1 MGSKTDHPSLAIN
14 RRLNTSKPHH
24 TTQRIIPTHLILTFL
39 QTTAKFKR
47 ILCRFLPQRRPTH
60 LLIPR
65 HGMIKLRI
73 YPRQDISTLESTRI
87 THRKGPWILRSRILS
102 HGIEMHMREKR
113 PSGWLSSI
121 SLSTRD
127 VRSGATVRERIAIV
141 RIDTDVPC

>member
-1 MGSKTDHPSLAIN
+1 MSSKTDHPSFAIN

-24 TTQRIIPTHLILTFL
+24 TTQRIIPTHLIITFL

-47 ILCRFLPQRRPTH
+47 VSCRFLPQRRPTH

-65 HGMIKLRI
+65 HRLIKLRI
-73 YPRQDISTLESTRI
+73 YPRQDISTLQSARI
-87 THRKGPWILRSRILS
+87 THRKGPWKLRSTIPS
-102 HGIEMHMREKR
+102 HSIKMHMREKR

-127 VRSGATVRERIAIV
+127 VKSGATVRECTVIV
-141 RIDTDVPC
+141 RIDTDVP